1 MMYLKLLN
9 IGKNGTV
16 YMENFKC
23 PFEKSE
29 AEQGDLWVAKHFRSC
44 GTEHGFCLSD
54 NEEGLEGSK
63 WAG

>member
-1 MMYLKLLN
+1 
-9 IGKNGTV
+9 
-16 YMENFKC
+16 MENFKC

-29 AEQGDLWVAKHFRSC
+29 AEQGDLGVARHFRSC

-63 WAG
+63 